1 MTRSLRL
8 RRATYA
14 DPSPCHSPD
23 STAASRRSTS
33 APTSA
38 VRVRVLLT
46 RTQTR
51 ALSHTPCAPIR
62 CVNDK
67 FFGDDGLNF
76 VTQDELAG
84 KLGLGAK
91 TKTLLLLLQHCGR
104 LKADRS
110 APGGV
115 ARYSVCT

>member
-1 MTRSLRL
+1 M
-8 RRATYA
+8 
-14 DPSPCHSPD
+14 
-23 STAASRRSTS
+23 
-33 APTSA
+33 
-38 VRVRVLLT
+38 
-46 RTQTR
+46 
-51 ALSHTPCAPIR
+51 
-62 CVNDK
+62 
-67 FFGDDGLNF
+67 
-76 VTQDELAG
+76 QDELVG

>member
-1 MTRSLRL
+1 M
-8 RRATYA
+8 
-14 DPSPCHSPD
+14 
-23 STAASRRSTS
+23 S

-51 ALSHTPCAPIR
+51 ALSPTRCAPIR